1 MDQASI
7 NGLVACCLAANRN
20 TETTVVCGNAPA
32 VTAMQVKARTVAVAI
47 HPMAMTMLSVHPT
60 WLINMTAWLVCPA
73 LFHVTW
79 ASYHTVIAFVVV
91 LLRLMNRAWLLNRL
105 TTMRIVLSQT
115 VNLNTGRVKHLL

>member
-32 VTAMQVKARTVAVAI
+32 VTAMHVKARTVAVAI

-60 WLINMTAWLVCPA
+60 WLVCPA